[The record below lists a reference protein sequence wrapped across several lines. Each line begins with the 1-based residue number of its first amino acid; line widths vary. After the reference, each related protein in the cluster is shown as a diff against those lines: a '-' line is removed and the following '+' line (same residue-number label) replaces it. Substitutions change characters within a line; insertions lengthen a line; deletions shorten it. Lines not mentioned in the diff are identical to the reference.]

1 MSGSVTLTI
10 DLFGAFRG
18 LNMEGPVRLTVPQG
32 TSLAQI
38 KQQIGHAVGNA
49 KLVNVS
55 ALANE
60 RQVLPRDYVA
70 TEDARLVI
78 LPPVSGG

>member
-18 LNMEGPVRLTVPQG
+18 LNHTGPLRVTVQHG
-32 TSLAQI
+32 ATLAEI
-38 KQQIGHAVGNA
+38 KQHIGELLGNT
-49 KLVNVS
+49 KLVHVS

-60 RQVLPRDYVA
+60 RHILPRDYVA
-70 TEDARLVI
+70 TEDAALVI